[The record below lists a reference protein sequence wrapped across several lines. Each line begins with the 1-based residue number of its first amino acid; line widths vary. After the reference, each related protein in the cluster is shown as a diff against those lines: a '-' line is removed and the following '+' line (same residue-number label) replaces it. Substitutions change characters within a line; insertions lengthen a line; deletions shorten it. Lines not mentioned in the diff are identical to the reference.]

1 LTAKEWLFLPH
12 LLSPPLHFMERGT
25 GGEVSQKSEEDIHML
40 KNLRIRNYALVEDL
54 EVEFYPELNV
64 LTGATGA
71 GKSIIVGAVNLV
83 LGERASSDVIR
94 TGFDNAII
102 EASFELES
110 DQIFRNLL
118 IPLRINCP
126 DNILIIRREISS
138 KSVSRCFVN
147 DKQITLGSLKSIG
160 DRLADLHGQHEHQ
173 SLLNV
178 EKHIEYLDHYSDLN
192 NFLASVSQN
201 YYRLKEKQKQLEE
214 LEKSKKQDLERKAL
228 YDFQIKE
235 IEQANLSWGEEEKLI
250 QDKKILENIEELYQL
265 SSSIYQ
271 NLHEGEGSI
280 QERLAISSK
289 EIKRGKELDSRLKE
303 PKESLDSSLIQIQEL
318 SRFLESYKDSLEF
331 DPERLEMIRERL
343 NLINTLK
350 KKYGNTIDEILTYA
364 QKIKEDLNRI
374 ENKDQII
381 TGLKEEIKRLSDTF
395 KKDCLLLSQKRKAK
409 ALDLGKKI
417 QVTLSGLGMD
427 KTKFEVKIT
436 SKEEENGLLEIDGR
450 RYFADQKGMD
460 QVEFFVSPNP
470 GEELKP
476 LAKIAS
482 GGEISRIMLAL
493 KSILAKADQVSTMI
507 FDEIDVGIGGEVA
520 SAVGKSLKNLAS
532 SHQVIVITHLQ
543 QIASQADHHFKVFK
557 QTSKG
562 RTVTQIKKLEDRER
576 VKEIARMISGEK
588 ISELTLKQAKEMIKT
603 ADRSAD

>member
-1 LTAKEWLFLPH
+1 
-12 LLSPPLHFMERGT
+12 
-25 GGEVSQKSEEDIHML
+25 ML

-54 EVEFYPELNV
+54 EVEFDSGLNV

-83 LGERASSDVIR
+83 LGERASSDVVR
-94 TGFDNAII
+94 TGFDNAIV
-102 EASFELES
+102 EATFELKP
-110 DQIFRNLL
+110 DRVFKNLL
-118 IPLRINCP
+118 SSLGINCP
-126 DNILIIRREISS
+126 DNILIIRREISG
-138 KSVSRCFVN
+138 KGVSRCFLN
-147 DKQITLGSLKSIG
+147 DRQMTLGSLKSIG

-178 EKHIEYLDHYSDLN
+178 GRHIEYLDDYGDLN
-192 NFLASVSQN
+192 DLLASVSQN
-201 YYRLKEKQKQLEE
+201 YHRLKEKQKQLDE
-214 LEKSKKQDLERKAL
+214 LEKSKKQDQERKAL

-235 IEQANLSWGEEEKLI
+235 IEQANLSWGEGEKLI

-265 SSSIYQ
+265 SSFIYQ

-289 EIKRGKELDSRLKE
+289 EMKRGKELDSRLKE
-303 PKESLDSSLIQIQEL
+303 PKESLDSCLIQLQEL
-318 SRFLESYKDSLEF
+318 SRFLEGYKDSLEF
-331 DPERLEMIRERL
+331 DPEKLEMIRERL
-343 NLINTLK
+343 NLINILK
-350 KKYGNTIDEILTYA
+350 KKYGNTIDEILIYRE
-364 QKIKEDLNRI
+364 KIKEDLNKI
-374 ENKDQII
+374 ENTDQII
-381 TGLKEEIKRLSDTF
+381 NGLKEEIKRLSGTF
-395 KKDCLLLSQKRKAK
+395 KKDCLLLSQKRKNK
-409 ALDLGKKI
+409 AIDLAKKI
-417 QVTLSGLGMD
+417 QATLSGLGMN

-436 SKEEENGLLEIDGR
+436 SQEDENGPLEIDGR
-450 RYFADQKGMD
+450 RYFADQRGMD

-543 QIASQADHHFKVFK
+543 QIASFADHHFKVFK
-557 QTSKG
+557 ESSKG
-562 RTVTQIKKLEDRER
+562 RTVTQIKKLEDQER
-576 VKEIARMISGEK
+576 IKEIARMISGEK
-588 ISELTLKQAKEMIKT
+588 ISELTLRQAKEMIKT
-603 ADRSAD
+603 SDRSAD

>member
-1 LTAKEWLFLPH
+1 
-12 LLSPPLHFMERGT
+12 
-25 GGEVSQKSEEDIHML
+25 ML

-54 EVEFYPELNV
+54 EVEFDSGLNV

-83 LGERASSDVIR
+83 LGERASSDVVR
-94 TGFDNAII
+94 TGFDNAIV
-102 EASFELES
+102 ETTFEPKS
-110 DQIFRNLL
+110 DHVFKNLL
-118 IPLRINCP
+118 NQLGINCP
-126 DNILIIRREISS
+126 DNILIIRREVSGKGI
-138 KSVSRCFVN
+138 SRCFVN
-147 DKQITLGSLKSIG
+147 DRQITLGSLKSIG

-178 EKHIEYLDHYSDLN
+178 GRHIEYLDDYGDLN
-192 NFLASVSQN
+192 DLLTSVSQN

-214 LEKSKKQDLERKAL
+214 LEKSKKQDQERKAL

-235 IEQANLSWGEEEKLI
+235 IEQANPSLGEEEKLI

-303 PKESLDSSLIQIQEL
+303 PKENLDSCLIQLQEL
-318 SRFLESYKDSLEF
+318 SRFLEGYKDSLEF

-350 KKYGNTIDEILTYA
+350 KKYGNTIDEILNYA
-364 QKIKEDLNRI
+364 AKIKEDLNKI

-381 TGLKEEIKRLSDTF
+381 NELKEEIKKLSDVF
-395 KKDCLLLSQKRKAK
+395 KNDSLLLSQKRKTK
-409 ALDLGKKI
+409 AIDLAKKI
-417 QVTLSGLGMD
+417 QATLSELGMG
-427 KTKFEVKIT
+427 KTKFDVKIK
-436 SKEEENGLLEIDGR
+436 SQEDENGLLEMDGK
-450 RYFADQKGMD
+450 RYFADEKGMD

-543 QIASQADHHFKVFK
+543 QIASFADHHFKVFK
-557 QTSKG
+557 ESSKG
-562 RTVTQIKKLEDRER
+562 RTITQIKKLEDQER
-576 VKEIARMISGEK
+576 IKEIARMISGEK

-603 ADRSAD
+603 SNNWSMD

>member
-1 LTAKEWLFLPH
+1 
-12 LLSPPLHFMERGT
+12 
-25 GGEVSQKSEEDIHML
+25 ML

-54 EVEFYPELNV
+54 EVEFHPGLNV

-83 LGERASSDVIR
+83 LGERASSDVVR

-110 DQIFRNLL
+110 DQIFKNLL
-118 IPLRINCP
+118 TPLGINCP
-126 DNILIIRREISS
+126 DNVLIIRREISG
-138 KSVSRCFVN
+138 KGVSRCFLN
-147 DKQITLGSLKSIG
+147 DRQMTLGSLKSIG

-178 EKHIEYLDHYSDLN
+178 GRHIEYLDDYGDLN
-192 NFLASVSQN
+192 DLLASASQN
-201 YYRLKEKQKQLEE
+201 FYRLKEKQKELEE
-214 LEKSKKQDLERKAL
+214 LEKSKKQDQERKAL

-235 IEQANLSWGEEEKLI
+235 IEKADLSLGEEEKLI

-289 EIKRGKELDSRLKE
+289 EIKKGKELDSRLKE
-303 PKESLDSSLIQIQEL
+303 PAESLDSCLIQLQEL
-318 SRFLESYKDSLEF
+318 SRFLEGYKDSLEF
-331 DPERLEMIRERL
+331 DPEKLEMIREKL

-350 KKYGNTIDEILTYA
+350 KKYGNTIDEILTYRE
-364 QKIKEDLNRI
+364 KIKEDLDKI

-381 TGLKEEIKRLSDTF
+381 NGLKEEIKRLSDTF

-409 ALDLGKKI
+409 AFDLAKKI
-417 QVTLSGLGMD
+417 QATLSGLGMN

-436 SKEEENGLLEIDGR
+436 SQKDENGLLEIDGK

-543 QIASQADHHFKVFK
+543 QIASFADHHFKVFK
-557 QTSKG
+557 ESSKG
-562 RTVTQIKKLEDRER
+562 RTVTQIKKLKEEER

-588 ISELTLKQAKEMIKT
+588 ISELALRQAKEMIKT
-603 ADRSAD
+603 SDRSAD